1 MIVKRLNLSF
11 PVGVPNNN
19 LSHDILII
27 SYLFNLC
34 TKMILQELSIQI
46 PNKYI
51 EFVEKLNSDQMIA
64 FNTIMNVI
72 NHKER
77 VVFC

>member
-1 MIVKRLNLSF
+1 
-11 PVGVPNNN
+11 
-19 LSHDILII
+19 
-27 SYLFNLC
+27 
-34 TKMILQELSIQI
+34 MILQELSIQI

-77 VVFC
+77 VVFCWWSQRYKKNLSLSGYNGRFEK